1 MTGAQDDGLIR
12 CPTCA
17 ASQPPAAECRRCKC
31 DLDLYL
37 AALAGCRSW
46 KRIMLRQ
53 LRERRYDDALQA
65 ARHYAT
71 LSPDHDA
78 VRWIA
83 VIHLLAGRFAA
94 ALATCQSVSAD
105 RGE

>member
-1 MTGAQDDGLIR
+1 MTNSPDDGLIR
-12 CPTCA
+12 CPTCT

-37 AALAGCRSW
+37 ATLDNCRAW
-46 KRIMLRQ
+46 RRMMLRQ
-53 LRERRYDDALQA
+53 LRVGRYDDALQA

-71 LSPDHDA
+71 LSPDSDA
-78 VRWIA
+78 IRWIA
-83 VIHLLAGRFAA
+83 VIHLRSGRFAA
-94 ALATCQSVSAD
+94 ALALGRLASPD